1 MFHPGFRN
9 HYNYHD
15 VAVMVMTENF
25 ILDRHINTICMPNQK
40 DISEFISFDNCFAT
54 GWGKDKFGAKGDL
67 FLLSQK
73 KNGLHAKIC
82 ILRHFSKGCQDK
94 CEPHFFCMYCP
105 FYWQIKNR
113 SPC

>member
-15 VAVMVMTENF
+15 VAVMVMKENF

-54 GWGKDKFGAKGDL
+54 GWGKDKFGAKGDS
-67 FLLSQK
+67 FLLCHK
-73 KNGLHAKIC
+73 KTDFTLKFVFYVN
-82 ILRHFSKGCQDK
+82 ILTLT
-94 CEPHFFCMYCP
+94 
-105 FYWQIKNR
+105 NR
-113 SPC
+113 TGVFLGQSWTGEGGSY